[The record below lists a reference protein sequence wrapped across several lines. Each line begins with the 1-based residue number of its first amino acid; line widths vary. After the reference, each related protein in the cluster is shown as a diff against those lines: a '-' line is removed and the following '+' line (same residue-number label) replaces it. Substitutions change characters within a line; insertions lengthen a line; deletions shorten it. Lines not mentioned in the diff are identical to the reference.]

1 MGVSGA
7 SLLMARNVKGKK
19 NSGRKKILLAA
30 RNFEIRTGQEFF
42 FPLQVWN
49 EPDVSVLSKLYF
61 GDNG

>member
-1 MGVSGA
+1 
-7 SLLMARNVKGKK
+7 MARNVKGKK
-19 NSGRKKILLAA
+19 NSGRKKILRDA

-42 FPLQVWN
+42 FPLQGCD